1 MTRQLGIP
9 ENQGLYDS
17 SLEHDACGVGFVVD
31 VKGRKSKQIVQDAL
45 QILLHLQHRGATGCE
60 TNSGDGAGILM
71 QIPHRF
77 LVEECH
83 KSNIK
88 LPAASK
94 SASRPSPAGAS
105 STCRACP
112 PAPSSTRAC

>member
-9 ENQGLYDS
+9 DNQGLYDS
-17 SLEHDACGVGFVVD
+17 SHEHDACGVGFVVD

-45 QILLHLQHRGATGCE
+45 QFLLHMQHRGATGGD
-60 TNSGDGAGILM
+60 TNWRDGAGFLM

-83 KSNIK
+83 MSNI
-88 LPAASK
+88 
-94 SASRPSPAGAS
+94 
-105 STCRACP
+105 
-112 PAPSSTRAC
+112 